1 VTTPIALEP
10 GLRERKKRQTRDR
23 LVEVAFA
30 LFAERGFD
38 HVSAAEI
45 AARADVSERTF
56 FRYFPTKE
64 DVIFPDTE
72 ELRGRVDELV
82 ANLPTDL
89 SVIEGLRRALQ
100 TISHEF
106 EDSKDLQIARARLVE
121 STPSL
126 QTLVLQHEQE
136 WVVSFADAV
145 AARLG
150 LDPDEDLRPELTAA
164 VVVAAFR
171 AVMNRW
177 MKSGGKADIDQ
188 MLDEAL
194 VFLGSGLG
202 SSDFD

>member
-1 VTTPIALEP
+1 MTTRTAPEI

-23 LVEVAFA
+23 LVEAAFA

-106 EDSKDLQIARARLVE
+106 EDSKDLQFARARLVE

-177 MKSGGKADIDQ
+177 IRSGGKADIDQ
-188 MLDEAL
+188 MLDQAL

>member
-1 VTTPIALEP
+1 MTTQTAPEI

-23 LVEVAFA
+23 LVAAAFA

-56 FRYFPTKE
+56 FRYFATKE
-64 DVIFPDTE
+64 DVIFPETE

-82 ANLPTDL
+82 ANLPTEL
-89 SVIEGLRRALQ
+89 SVIDGLRRALK

-106 EDSKDLQIARARLVE
+106 EDSKDLQLARARLVE

-136 WVVSFADAV
+136 WVESFANAV
-145 AARLG
+145 ADRLG

-177 MKSGGKADIDQ
+177 IRSGGNADVDQ
-188 MLDEAL
+188 MLDQAL

>member
-1 VTTPIALEP
+1 MTTETAPEI

-23 LVEVAFA
+23 LVEAAFT

-72 ELRGRVDELV
+72 DLRGRVDELV
-82 ANLPTDL
+82 ANLPTEL

-106 EDSKDLQIARARLVE
+106 EDSKDLQLARARLVE

-136 WVVSFADAV
+136 WVVSFAHAV
-145 AARLG
+145 ADRLG

-177 MKSGGKADIDQ
+177 IRSGGKADVDQ
-188 MLDEAL
+188 MLDQAL

>member
-1 VTTPIALEP
+1 MTTRTAPEI

-23 LVEVAFA
+23 LVEAAFA

-72 ELRGRVDELV
+72 EMRGHVDELM

-89 SVIEGLRRALQ
+89 SVIEGLRRALH

-106 EDSKDLQIARARLVE
+106 EDSKDLQLARARLVE

-136 WVVSFADAV
+136 WVQSFANAV

-177 MKSGGKADIDQ
+177 IRSGGKADIDQ
-188 MLDEAL
+188 MLDQAL

-202 SSDFD
+202 SSDLD